1 MHELLVYPGEVLV
14 VWARSRGH
22 GHISGKSWPPD
33 RVGLSSPLSVRTIY
47 LQILQSIVLTICM
60 QGVCIG
66 LNAAIVSI
74 VSEWLSDIKMG
85 YCSDGWWLNQQFCCW
100 EIEGEEVDGCDS
112 WHTWSHITLARWFI
126 FVIFAVSR
134 IWHSALTFLYSDYP
148 PFIPDGLLIYF
159 VTSGSLLR

>member
-1 MHELLVYPGEVLV
+1 MGTVQENHDRRTGLVCPQPCRCAPFILKFYSQL
-14 VWARSRGH
+14 
-22 GHISGKSWPPD
+22 
-33 RVGLSSPLSVRTIY
+33 Y
-47 LQILQSIVLTICM
+47 LPFAS

-112 WHTWSHITLARWFI
+112 WHTWSHITLARWLI
-126 FVIFAVSR
+126 FVIFAVSGFFGTR
-134 IWHSALTFLYSDYP
+134 RFPYLPSYIVLYSDYP
-148 PFIPDGLLIYF
+148 PSILDGLLIYF
-159 VTSGSLLR
+159 VASGSLLR